1 MSNKL
6 LAALSPI
13 VTEYYTS
20 LASDLDL
27 VAEGGG
33 GKPAALVWAN
43 SEATIY
49 LTDSRGT
56 KAIPLGAGYTNG
68 IMGPWKTVGTGTAAT
83 VTSSSAD
90 TTPTFAGGET
100 VTLRFDEGTIY
111 DTGDVVVT
119 FLATDDTQA
128 LVAARINA
136 AVQAAVLVLE
146 GKATTHAFVAVVT
159 DEYVLTGRAHGT
171 AAAVEVVAFS
181 AAGVGTTLGLSVGV
195 TNGTAT
201 GAPTG
206 LGVQW

>member
-13 VTEYYTS
+13 ATEYYTS
-20 LASDLDL
+20 LASEVDL

-33 GKPAALVWAN
+33 NKPAAMIWAN
-43 SEATIY
+43 SAATVY
-49 LTDSRGT
+49 LTDVRGT
-56 KAIPLGAGYTNG
+56 KAIPLGAGYSSG
-68 IMGPWKTVGTGTAAT
+68 IMGPWEKVGVGTAAT

-119 FLATDDTQA
+119 FASTDTTET

-136 AVQAAVLVLE
+136 ALQAAVLVAE
-146 GKATTHAFVAVVT
+146 GKATSHAFVT
-159 DEYVLTGRAHGT
+159 INTNEYVLTGRAHGT
-171 AAAVEVVAFS
+171 SAAVEVVAFS